1 MSKFLFIPI
10 LLTALASTACQSVP
24 MQTNCHT
31 HVRFGD
37 VLKGKPIKD
46 SDFRINCNARP

>member
-1 MSKFLFIPI
+1 MNKFLFISI
-10 LLTALASTACQSVP
+10 LLIALASTACQSVP
-24 MQTNCHT
+24 MQTNCDAK
-31 HVRFGD
+31 VWFGD